1 VDKKKTGAMDLEG
14 FKKFALSEEANQS
27 MVDPLIFNNIEFR
40 EVIHKIRKEQKKKP
54 PTEWVPF
61 LPFDFNSLLN
71 YLSQK
76 TQREKLGHKV
86 ETTNYQIEETPIDIK
101 AFIKLFNLKDPQ
113 A

>member
-1 VDKKKTGAMDLEG
+1 
-14 FKKFALSEEANQS
+14 
-27 MVDPLIFNNIEFR
+27 
-40 EVIHKIRKEQKKKP
+40 
-54 PTEWVPF
+54 VPF